1 MIREMANVFDL
12 LDDRIR
18 DALAELGMTKPTE
31 TQAKALPVILSGSH
45 TLVIAPTGTGKTE
58 SAMLPAFDMLLKAKP
73 DDRAGIS
80 VLYVTPLRAL
90 NRDMLKRMKWWSERL
105 GISIAVRHG
114 DTTQHERRQQALHP
128 PDVLI
133 TTPETVQAMLM
144 GSRIRHHLRSITY
157 VVIDEVHELASSK
170 RGSQLAIAL
179 ERLARFSEFRRIG
192 LSATVGSPDEV
203 VRFLAGSGRNAQIVD
218 VSVSKS
224 LDFHVTYPGTVD
236 GDKAMARRLLTDPDI
251 AAQIRTMMA
260 LIRENR
266 STLIFVN
273 TRQSAEAIGAR
284 FKKLNEPIAV
294 HHGSLSKE
302 ARIEAEDSFKDGKV
316 NALVCTS
323 SMELGIDI
331 GEIDHVIQYMSPR
344 EVSRLLQRIGRAGH
358 RIGETSAG
366 TVIAIGED
374 DAAESWAICRR
385 ATEGEIEPVALF
397 KRSYDVLANQICAM
411 ALEYGDI
418 SASSVFDTVRRAYPF
433 QELTRKEF
441 DAVLKQLVEERLIFL
456 SETGMIG
463 RRAKTRKYMYENL
476 SMIPD
481 EKRYDVYD
489 VISGRMIGTLDEAFV
504 INFAELGAIF
514 ITKGDMWR
522 IVEITEDC
530 VRVEPVENPQG
541 EVPSWTGEE
550 IPVPFGVALEV
561 GAIRRAVE
569 ETPSDRDA
577 VRNILARYPTDEATA
592 ERFVAYVRRQTG
604 KGFPVPSDRLV
615 TVEEEER
622 TIVINA
628 CFGHKVNETIGRV
641 LTALLASR
649 FGGGVAMEIDPYRI
663 KLELPKRIRAADVM
677 KLINELEPAFIEPI
691 IERTLKNTI
700 LLKWKMVHVARK
712 FGALS
717 RDVDYERISMDKLLQ
732 VFEGTPMYHEAVN
745 EILHDRLDI
754 GNAVLALEKIR
765 SGEIAM
771 IAGRVSPIGSAGFT
785 GGRELMAPETAD
797 RSIILALKER
807 IMNDH
812 VIMFCLTC
820 KKYSAK
826 RHVRDIEE
834 TPVCPVCGSRM
845 LAALKPWEQD
855 EMELV
860 KKASKRPEGRTGEK
874 ITSDIDRQRLK
885 RVYRNGNLVLSHGRS
900 AVIALASR
908 GLGPETASR
917 VIRKLREDEEDF
929 YRDILK
935 EERDY
940 VRTRRFWA

>member
-1 MIREMANVFDL
+1 MDNVFNFLDL
-12 LDDRIR
+12 KIR

-31 TQAKALPVILSGSH
+31 TQAKALPVILSGRH

-58 SAMLPAFDMLLKAKP
+58 SAMLPAFDMLLKATP

-90 NRDMLKRMKWWSERL
+90 NRDMLKRMKWWSGRL
-105 GISIAVRHG
+105 GISIEVRHG
-114 DTTQHERRQQALHP
+114 DTTRHERRRQALHP

-144 GSRIRHHLRSITY
+144 GSRLKQNLRSVAY
-157 VVIDEVHELASSK
+157 VVVDEVHELASSK
-170 RGSQLAIAL
+170 RGTQLAIAL

-192 LSATVGSPDEV
+192 LSATVGSPEEV
-203 VRFLAGSGRNAQIVD
+203 ARFLAGSDREAQIVD

-224 LDFHVTYPGTVD
+224 LDFHVMYPETID
-236 GDKAMARRLLTDPDI
+236 SDKPLARKLLTDPDI
-251 AAQIRTMMA
+251 AAQIRTMIA
-260 LIRENR
+260 LIKENK
-266 STLIFVN
+266 STLMFVN

-316 NALVCTS
+316 NTLVCTS

-331 GEIDHVIQYMSPR
+331 GKIDHVIQYMSPR
-344 EVSRLLQRIGRAGH
+344 EVSRLLQRVGRAGH
-358 RIGETSAG
+358 RVGETSKG
-366 TVIAIGED
+366 TIIAIGED
-374 DAAESWAICRR
+374 DAAEAWALCRR
-385 ATEGEIEPVALF
+385 ATDGLIEDIDLF
-397 KRSYDVLANQICAM
+397 KRSYDVLANQVCAM

-418 SASSVFDTVRRAYPF
+418 SANNVFEIVRKAYPF
-433 QELTRKEF
+433 KELSRKEF
-441 DAVLKQLVEERLIFL
+441 DAVLKQLAEERLIFTG
-456 SETGMIG
+456 EDGMI
-463 RRAKTRKYMYENL
+463 RRKTKTRTYMYENL

-481 EKRYDVYD
+481 EKRYDVLD

-522 IVEITEDC
+522 IVEITEDR
-530 VRVEPVENPQG
+530 VRVEPIENPQG

-561 GAIRRAVE
+561 GAIRRTIE
-569 ETPSDRDA
+569 ETPSDGDA
-577 VRNILARYPTDEATA
+577 VRDILARYPTDEATA
-592 ERFVAYVRRQTG
+592 KRFVAYVRKQIDR
-604 KGFPVPSDRLV
+604 GFPVPSDRLI
-615 TVEEEER
+615 TVEDEER
-622 TIVINA
+622 TIMINA

-663 KLELPKRIRAADVM
+663 KLELPKRTRAADVM
-677 KLINELEPAFIEPI
+677 RMIAELEPAFIEPI

-700 LLKWKMVHVARK
+700 MLKWKMVHVARK

-717 RDVDYERISMDKLLQ
+717 RDVDYDRISMDKLLQ
-732 VFEGTPMYHEAVN
+732 VFEGTPMYNEAVN
-745 EILHDRLDI
+745 EILHDKLDVK
-754 GNAVLALEKIR
+754 NAVLALEKIR
-765 SGEIAM
+765 SGEIKM
-771 IAGRVSPIGSAGFT
+771 VAGRVSPIGSAGFT

-820 KKYSAK
+820 QKYSAK
-826 RHVRDIEE
+826 RHVRDVEE

-845 LAALKPWEQD
+845 LAALKPWERD

-860 KKASKRPEGRTGEK
+860 RKASK
-874 ITSDIDRQRLK
+874 ITNDVDRQRVK

-917 VIRKLREDEEDF
+917 VIRKLRDDEEDF

-935 EERDY
+935 EERNY
-940 VRTRRFWA
+940 VRTKRFWA

>member
-1 MIREMANVFDL
+1 MDNVFQL
-12 LDDRIR
+12 LDPKIR
-18 DALAELGMTKPTE
+18 DALSKLGMTVPTE
-31 TQAKALPVILSGSH
+31 TQAKALPVILSGSN

-58 SAMLPAFDMLLKAKP
+58 TAMLPAFDMLLKMSP
-73 DDRAGIS
+73 EDRAGTS

-90 NRDMLKRMKWWSERL
+90 NRDMLKRMKWWSDRL
-105 GISIAVRHG
+105 GITIEVRHG
-114 DTTQHERRQQALHP
+114 DTTQHERRRQALQP

-144 GSRIRHHLRSITY
+144 GSRIRHNIRSLAL
-157 VVIDEVHELASSK
+157 VVVDEVHELASSK
-170 RGSQLAIAL
+170 RGTQLAIAL
-179 ERLARFSEFRRIG
+179 ERLARFSEFRRVG
-192 LSATVGSPDEV
+192 LSATVGSPQEV
-203 VRFLAGSGRNAQIVD
+203 AKFLSGSDRQVQIVE
-218 VSVSKS
+218 VSVAKS
-224 LDFHVTYPGTVD
+224 LDFHVTYPETID
-236 GDKAMARRLLTDPDI
+236 SDKPLARKLLTDPDI
-251 AAQIRTMMA
+251 AAQIRTMIA
-260 LIRENR
+260 LIKKNK
-266 STLIFVN
+266 STLMFVN

-294 HHGSLSKE
+294 HHGSLSKD
-302 ARIEAEDSFKDGKV
+302 ARIEAEDSFKEGRV
-316 NALVCTS
+316 NTLVCTS

-344 EVSRLLQRIGRAGH
+344 EVSRLLQRVGRAGH
-358 RIGETSAG
+358 RVGETSKG
-366 TVIAIGED
+366 TIIAINED
-374 DAAESWAICRR
+374 DASEAWAICRR
-385 ATEGEIEPVALF
+385 AFDGQIEDTDLF
-397 KRSYDVLANQICAM
+397 KRSYDVLANQVCAM

-418 SASSVFDTVRRAYPF
+418 SENNVFEIVRKAYPF
-433 QELTRKEF
+433 KELTRKEF

-456 SETGMIG
+456 SEEGMIA
-463 RRAKTRKYMYENL
+463 RKAKTRIYMYENL

-522 IVEITEDC
+522 IVEITEDR
-530 VRVEPVENPQG
+530 VRVEPIENPQG

-550 IPVPFGVALEV
+550 IPVPFGVAMEV
-561 GAIRRAVE
+561 GAVRRMVE
-569 ETPSDRDA
+569 ENPSDEA
-577 VRNILARYPTDEATA
+577 VVMSLMDRYPTDEATA
-592 ERFVAYVRRQTG
+592 RRFVAYVRKQTAG
-604 KGFPVPSDRLV
+604 GFPVPTDRV
-615 TVEEEER
+615 ITVEDEER

-628 CFGHKVNETIGRV
+628 CFGTKVNETLGRV

-663 KLELPKRIRAADVM
+663 KLELPKRTRAADILKM
-677 KLINELEPAFIEPI
+677 INELEPTYIEPI

-717 RDVDYERISMDKLLQ
+717 RDVDYERISMEKLLQ
-732 VFEGTPMYHEAVN
+732 VFEGTPMYNEAVN
-745 EILHDRLDI
+745 EILHDRLDVQ
-754 GNAVLALEKIR
+754 NAVMALNMIR
-765 SGEIAM
+765 SGEIKLVS
-771 IAGRVSPIGSAGFT
+771 GRVSPIGSAGFT

-820 KKYSAK
+820 QKYSSK
-826 RHVRDIEE
+826 RKVKDVEE
-834 TPVCPVCGSRM
+834 VPVCPVCGSRM
-845 LAALKPWEQD
+845 LAALKPWEKEEID
-855 EMELV
+855 LV
-860 KKASKRPEGRTGEK
+860 KKASNRPEGRTHDK
-874 ITSDIDRQRLK
+874 IASEADRVRVK

-929 YRDILK
+929 YRDILR
-935 EERDY
+935 EERNY
-940 VRTRRFWA
+940 VRTKRFWA

>member
-1 MIREMANVFDL
+1 MGNVFDL
-12 LDDRIR
+12 LDSRIR
-18 DALAELGMTKPTE
+18 DALSELGMTKPTE
-31 TQAKALPVILSGSH
+31 TQAKSLPVILSGRH

-73 DDRAGIS
+73 ENRIGVS

-90 NRDMLKRMKWWSERL
+90 NRDMLKRMKWWSRRL
-105 GISIAVRHG
+105 DITIEVRHG
-114 DTTQHERRQQALHP
+114 DTTQHERRRQALRP
-128 PDVLI
+128 PDILI

-144 GSRIRHHLRSITY
+144 GSRLKHNLRSVAY
-157 VVIDEVHELASSK
+157 VVVDEVHELASSK
-170 RGSQLAIAL
+170 RGTQLAIAL

-192 LSATVGSPDEV
+192 LSATVGSPEEV
-203 VRFLAGSGRNAQIVD
+203 ARFLAGSDREARIVD

-224 LDFHVTYPGTVD
+224 LDFHVMYPEAIDSDRTL
-236 GDKAMARRLLTDPDI
+236 ARKLLTDPDI
-251 AAQIRTMMA
+251 AAQIRTMIS
-260 LIRENR
+260 LIKENK
-266 STLIFVN
+266 STLMFVN
-273 TRQSAEAIGAR
+273 TRQSAEAVGAR
-284 FKKLNEPIAV
+284 FKKMNEPIAV

-316 NALVCTS
+316 NTLVCTS

-331 GEIDHVIQYMSPR
+331 GKIDHVIQYMSPR
-344 EVSRLLQRIGRAGH
+344 EVSRLLQRVGRAGH
-358 RIGETSAG
+358 RMGETSKG
-366 TVIAIGED
+366 TIIAISD
-374 DAAESWAICRR
+374 DDTSEAWALCRR
-385 ATEGEIEPVALF
+385 ASAGPIEDIDLF
-397 KRSYDVLANQICAM
+397 KKSYDVLANQVCAM

-418 SASSVFDTVRRAYPF
+418 SENNVFETARKAYPF
-433 QELTRKEF
+433 KGLTRKEF
-441 DAVLKQLVEERLIFL
+441 DAVLKQLVEERLIFV

-463 RRAKTRKYMYENL
+463 RKIKTRTYMYENL

-481 EKRYDVYD
+481 EKRYDVMD

-522 IVEITEDC
+522 IVEITEDR
-530 VRVEPVENPQG
+530 VRVEPIENPQG

-561 GAIRRAVE
+561 GAIRRAIE
-569 ETPSDRDA
+569 ETTSDSQSVSD
-577 VRNILARYPTDEATA
+577 IMARYPTDKATA
-592 ERFVAYVRRQTG
+592 ERFVAYVRKQIDRG
-604 KGFPVPSDRLV
+604 YPVPTDKLV
-615 TVEEEER
+615 TVEDEER
-622 TIVINA
+622 TIMINA
-628 CFGHKVNETIGRV
+628 CFGSKVNETLGRV

-663 KLELPKRIRAADVM
+663 KLELPKRIRAADLM
-677 KLINELEPAFIEPI
+677 KLINELDPIFVEPI

-717 RDVDYERISMDKLLQ
+717 RDVDYERISMEKLLQ
-732 VFEGTPMYHEAVN
+732 VFEGTPMYNEAVN
-745 EILHDRLDI
+745 EILHDRLDVK
-754 GNAVLALEKIR
+754 NAVLALEMIR
-765 SGEIAM
+765 SGEIRM
-771 IAGRVSPIGSAGFT
+771 IAGRMSPMGSAGFT

-797 RSIILALKER
+797 RSIILVLKER

-820 KKYSAK
+820 QKYSAK
-826 RHVRDIEE
+826 KHVRDVEE

-845 LAALKPWEQD
+845 IAALKPWEG
-855 EMELV
+855 EEIELV
-860 KKASKRPEGRTGEK
+860 KKASK
-874 ITSDIDRQRLK
+874 ITNDVDRQRVK

-908 GLGPETASR
+908 GLGAETASR

-935 EERDY
+935 EERNY
-940 VRTRRFWA
+940 VKTKRFWA